1 PQGVQFKHTLT
12 RDRKNQFHIT
22 ALQAQQ
28 FDLYRDGTYIKS
40 FEENSMIDEETDPT
54 KEHTYYI
61 MAKNSIGET
70 RSPIITVP
78 SSQPIPML
86 RK

>member
-1 PQGVQFKHTLT
+1 LT
-12 RDRKNQFHIT
+12 RDGKNQFHIT

-40 FEENSMIDEETDPT
+40 FWETSMIDEETDPT

-61 MAKNSIGET
+61 MGEKLNRGNKKPHHNHSFFPT
-70 RSPIITVP
+70 YTDSSKSKLTVC
-78 SSQPIPML
+78 
-86 RK
+86 